1 MKKILIFS
9 IIIISSF
16 NYSYS
21 QDKPVDLINNLFY
34 TSDSS
39 FSIYQDKRISALVIK
54 HIEANKQK
62 KGMLGYRIQIYSGSG
77 KQGRNDAQ
85 NIRKYFLVNHP
96 DITTD
101 IIYQEPNFKL
111 RVGNFRTKAEGFKL
125 YKKLLEKFP
134 GCYFIIDENMQFPKL
149 D

>member
-1 MKKILIFS
+1 MRKILVFL
-9 IIIISSF
+9 IIAISSF
-16 NYSYS
+16 NYCFS
-21 QDKPVDLINNLFY
+21 QDTPPDLIIKMFNSTDTNL
-34 TSDSS
+34 T
-39 FSIYQDKRISALVIK
+39 IHQDIKISELVIK

-62 KGMLGYRIQIYSGSG
+62 KGMSGYRIQIYSGSG
-77 KQGRNDAQ
+77 NLGRAEAQGF
-85 NIRKYFLVNHP
+85 RKYFLINHP

-111 RVGNFRTKAEGFKL
+111 RVGNFRTKSEGFKL
-125 YKKLLEKFP
+125 YKKLLETFP